1 MESSEEPKRV
11 VRQPFDFGIKRLK
24 RELAQGGMSKSDINK
39 AVKMYKFKVYTRVA
53 EVKAKMEKE
62 MLDASDKQST
72 ALHLGRQPGVSEGSQ
87 EQEQAS

>member
-1 MESSEEPKRV
+1 MESSEETKRP

-24 RELAQGGMSKSDINK
+24 KSLKAAGMSKSDVNK
-39 AVKMYKFKVYTRVA
+39 AVKMYKFKLYTRVE

-62 MLDASDKQST
+62 MLDASDKQSP
-72 ALHLGRQPGVSEGSQ
+72 ALHLGRQSGVSEGSQ